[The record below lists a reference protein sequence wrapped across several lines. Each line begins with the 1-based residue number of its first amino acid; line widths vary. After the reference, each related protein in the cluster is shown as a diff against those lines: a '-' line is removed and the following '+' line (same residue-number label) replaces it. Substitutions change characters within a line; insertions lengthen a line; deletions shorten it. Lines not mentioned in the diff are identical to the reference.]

1 MYATDVIS
9 LQILLNH
16 CLDLLLLLLIFSR
29 VPNSKGMQI
38 PWDISALRA
47 PETSELAALIALMPI
62 FSRSSTWTL
71 LGKYKAPFPGRIPIS
86 LPSGTLL
93 SWKKD
98 ADDSVSRLEDENEEK
113 LDERM
118 RKEYGSTG
126 AACMLSITRSL
137 VFIRP
142 SGHPFDVSLSS
153 AAMMPVFYSS
163 GLMEWNERRRRC

>member
-98 ADDSVSRLEDENEEK
+98 ADDCKKKNATQGSLPVETTYDEPLMQPRFLVIYFGSRCKSLIAFSIFTWSVIWFK
-113 LDERM
+113 
-118 RKEYGSTG
+118 Y
-126 AACMLSITRSL
+126 
-137 VFIRP
+137 
-142 SGHPFDVSLSS
+142 
-153 AAMMPVFYSS
+153 
-163 GLMEWNERRRRC
+163 

>member
-98 ADDSVSRLEDENEEK
+98 ADDCKKKCNTRLTSRGNNLRWTSDAAEVLSDLFLKSMKSLIAFSIFTWSVIWFK
-113 LDERM
+113 
-118 RKEYGSTG
+118 Y
-126 AACMLSITRSL
+126 
-137 VFIRP
+137 
-142 SGHPFDVSLSS
+142 
-153 AAMMPVFYSS
+153 
-163 GLMEWNERRRRC
+163 